1 MDGREVRI
9 SVTRTKLRDD
19 LVLEKWQQIDA
30 QSLGAIELQ
39 TIRLELVKEVGER
52 ATPSPAALA
61 RILADRGVCLRPAE
75 VLAADTTWRKRKLN
89 ELFAAG
95 ELEFGS
101 IQSSVESL
109 ERIDDLL
116 IHFDSEADEG
126 GRTALRELVIE
137 LKEELL
143 SISIA
148 RIQLGREQAIAA
160 EVVEWLTVWL
170 QTPHIFS
177 DWLELRRSSEEFRQ
191 KFWDT
196 ENIGP
201 IRPL

>member
-1 MDGREVRI
+1 MN
-9 SVTRTKLRDD
+9 VTRTKLRDD

-39 TIRLELVKEVGER
+39 TIRRELVKEVGER

-61 RILADRGVCLRPAE
+61 RILADRGVSLRPAE
-75 VLAADTTWRKRKLN
+75 VLAADTTWRNRKLN

-116 IHFDSEADEG
+116 IHFDSEADEA
-126 GRTALRELVIE
+126 GRAALRELVIE

-143 SISIA
+143 SISTA

-160 EVVEWLTVWL
+160 EVVEWLTIWL
-170 QTPHIFS
+170 QTPHIFT
-177 DWLELRRSSEEFRQ
+177 DWLAMRRSSEGFRR
-191 KFWDT
+191 KF
-196 ENIGP
+196 G
-201 IRPL
+201 